1 MNTMGK
7 NNPLIK
13 SIPIMTAILDLKTD
27 SVCSSSGLSR
37 FTGMNL
43 VNEATTNAS
52 GSRIVRLT
60 EKNKSIIK
68 KTFNTKKNPN
78 KRMILALFIC
88 TPSSTMYV
96 KVDTIFY

>member
-1 MNTMGK
+1 MGK
-7 NNPLIK
+7 NNPPIR
-13 SIPIMTAILDLKTD
+13 SIPNTTTRLDLKTD
-27 SVCSSSGLSR
+27 RVCSSSGLNR
-37 FTGMNL
+37 FTGMSM

-60 EKNKSIIK
+60 EKKISIIK

-78 KRMILALFIC
+78 KRMIIALFIC

-96 KVDTIFY
+96 IVDTIFY